1 MTIPQSDAADAD
13 LAAEVERET
22 SPMTELGVTGLKR
35 STGYLDEEFLPA
47 LKGRKAVAVYREM
60 SDNDPIVGAMEFAVK
75 RLVGNTDWI
84 VRPAGK
90 STDHANAAKLVET
103 CMEDMSHSW
112 GEFVQEVLSCTT
124 YGWSWHEIVYK
135 QRAGFWAS
143 GGKARSKYSDGL
155 IGWRKLPI
163 RSQDTLQRWIFDES
177 GGVKGMVQLAP
188 PAYSMTTMPI
198 EKSLL
203 FRYQAFRGSPEGR
216 SMLRNAYRPWFYKKR
231 LEEYEAIGVER
242 DLAGLPMVKVPMAW
256 LKARPGSEQHK
267 QVEAFKKMVRG
278 IRRNEQEGIVFPS
291 GWDAETKQELFSF
304 ELLGSG
310 GARQFQTD
318 PLIQRYEQ
326 RILMTVLADFI
337 MVGHQRV
344 GSYNL
349 HLDKT
354 GIFRTALN
362 NLAEMIADVMNR
374 HAIPR
379 LFAINGWKPA
389 ELPTIVPQDVDAP
402 DLTQLAGFLAQTAGL
417 GFTWGPDAD
426 LEKFLRQAAGL
437 PEIGEDDY
445 KKERTYARRE
455 EATRFAESQTRYL
468 ATRSALAQQ
477 VAASQMQAAGQPAL
491 EDQQLA
497 QGMAQQGA
505 AEQRTAEQH
514 ETAQQ
519 GAQLQQAQQ
528 VKDLS
533 TPPDKKPGSQR

>member
-1 MTIPQSDAADAD
+1 MSSDRADVD
-13 LAAEVERET
+13 LAAEVEQKT
-22 SPMTELGVTGLKR
+22 SPMAELGVTGLR
-35 STGYLDEEFLPA
+35 RHTGYLDEEFLPA
-47 LKGRKAVAVYREM
+47 LKGPKAVKVYREM

-75 RLVGNTDWI
+75 RLVGNVDWI
-84 VRPAGK
+84 VKPGGK
-90 STDHANAAKLVET
+90 SKEHAEAAKLVET

-112 GEFVQEVLSCTT
+112 SSMVQEILSCTT

-135 QRAGFWAS
+135 RRMGPWERDGA
-143 GGKARSKYSDGL
+143 KRSKYTDGL
-155 IGWRKLPI
+155 IGWRKIPI
-163 RSQDTLQRWIFDES
+163 RSQDSLQRWAFDES
-177 GGVKGMVQLAP
+177 GSVKAMIQLAP
-188 PAYSMTTMPI
+188 PDYQTRVLPI
-198 EKSLL
+198 ERSLL
-203 FRYQAFRGSPEGR
+203 FRYQEFRGSPEGR
-216 SMLRNAYRPWFYKKR
+216 SMLRNAYRPYFYLKR
-231 LEEYEAIGVER
+231 LQEYEAIGVER

-256 LKARPGSEQHK
+256 LKARPGTEQHK

-278 IRRNEQEGIVFPS
+278 IRRNEQEGIVFPQ
-291 GWDAETKQELFSF
+291 GYDAETKQELFSF

-354 GIFRTALN
+354 GIFRSALN
-362 NLAEMIADVMNR
+362 NLSNMIADTFNR

-379 LFAINGWKPA
+379 LFALNGWKPA
-389 ELPTIVPQDVDAP
+389 ELPTIVAQDVDAP

-426 LEKFLRQAAGL
+426 IEKFLRQAAGL
-437 PEIGEDDY
+437 PEMGEDDL
-445 KKERTYARRE
+445 KKERTFARRE

-477 VAASQMQAAGQPAL
+477 VAASQMQAQGQPAL
-491 EDQQLA
+491 EDEQAA
-497 QGMAQQGA
+497 QGVAQGQMAQQQQ
-505 AEQRTAEQH
+505 AETHQTTQA
-514 ETAQQ
+514 
-519 GAQLQQAQQ
+519 GAQLTQAQQ
-528 VKDLS
+528 AKELA
-533 TPPDKKPGSQR
+533 TPPERKTGGKK